1 MSNLSKPS
9 LAISFSNHNKATSRL
24 GTTPLSRFCPQLLS
38 RVWPTVA
45 TNKTKSPADS
55 AQTVDKTSIHPPS
68 RLSVP
73 YHTTSRKK
81 HYFPVFLTLPQS
93 APSIAFSMAI
103 RTPVTTSGIYFIT
116 FTCHQW
122 LPLIK
127 LVNGYDLVYNW
138 FDVLSEKGHTLTG
151 YVIMPNHL
159 HMLLHYSGIGHSLNT
174 VVGNGKRFM
183 GYDIIERL
191 EQQGQNRLLR
201 RLQKAVEPGDKK
213 RGKKH

>member
-1 MSNLSKPS
+1 
-9 LAISFSNHNKATSRL
+9 
-24 GTTPLSRFCPQLLS
+24 
-38 RVWPTVA
+38 
-45 TNKTKSPADS
+45 
-55 AQTVDKTSIHPPS
+55 
-68 RLSVP
+68 
-73 YHTTSRKK
+73 
-81 HYFPVFLTLPQS
+81 
-93 APSIAFSMAI
+93 MAI

-191 EQQGQNRLLR
+191 EQQRQNRLLR

-213 RGKKH
+213 RGKKHELWEDSFDVKECRTERFVLQKLNYIHKNPCAGKWMLADSLINYWHSSASFYISGKTSGYPVRHYREFLSF